1 MALDEYGLT
10 PKQRAFCDYYLQ
22 CGNASEAARKAGYK
36 FPEQSA
42 KDNTRKPTCK
52 AYLAQRMQPT
62 VDKRIADADEVL
74 QYLSDV
80 MRGAIKDQ
88 FGLDASLQD
97 RTKAAQELMK
107 RYAVADMRQAS
118 TMQRLDSL
126 FVEFRAAL
134 ASDATAPTAPPESAP
149 QPEAQPEAHS
159 PEDGPQPEAM
169 PSAGTDTT
177 TPEGGAPTA

>member
-1 MALDEYGLT
+1 MPRDEYGLT
-10 PKQRAFCDYYLQ
+10 PRQRAFCDYYIET
-22 CGNASEAARKAGYK
+22 GNVTESAKRAGYSEK
-36 FPEQSA
+36 TAHVIGTE
-42 KDNTRKPTCK
+42 NINKPALK
-52 AYLAQRMQPT
+52 QYIAERMKPAE
-62 VDKRIADADEVL
+62 DKRIADADEVL

-80 MRGAIKDQ
+80 MRGAVKDQ

-134 ASDATAPTAPPESAP
+134 ATAPQEPQPTPQGTGDSSTTATEGDSAQGSASDTAPEPA
-149 QPEAQPEAHS
+149 
-159 PEDGPQPEAM
+159 
-169 PSAGTDTT
+169 
-177 TPEGGAPTA
+177 